1 MFTFIYDI
9 MKTNNTQILGIAAG
23 IIKDSGLAA
32 LSIQK
37 LAEKLGVNRKE
48 LDSLFLEE
56 DNDIILI
63 ILLALENDLILLIR
77 KIKNR
82 HTTPEAELKLF
93 FKGLYSLFLQK
104 THYLSILFDKN
115 LRQRDNEIKKAIR
128 RIKSLSVKYLT
139 DLIEEGKD
147 TNTFKTP
154 LSSRFLAHSIL
165 ASFRSIMNDEQRM
178 KEMIIELKNIENQ
191 NIKNEV

>member
-1 MFTFIYDI
+1 

-23 IIKDSGLAA
+23 IIQNSGLAA

-37 LAEKLGVNRKE
+37 LAEKLGANREE
-48 LDSLFLEE
+48 LNAHFLEE
-56 DNDIILI
+56 DDDIILI

-77 KIKNR
+77 EIKNR

-104 THYLSILFDKN
+104 TYYLSILFDKN

-128 RIKSLSVKYLT
+128 RIKVLSVKYLS
-139 DLIEEGKD
+139 DLIEEGKG

-154 LSSRFLAHSIL
+154 CLQGFWHTAY
-165 ASFRSIMNDEQRM
+165 
-178 KEMIIELKNIENQ
+178 
-191 NIKNEV
+191 

>member
-1 MFTFIYDI
+1 MFTLIYDV

-23 IIKDSGLAA
+23 IIQNSGLAA

-37 LAEKLGVNRKE
+37 LAEKLGVNREE
-48 LDSLFLEE
+48 LDSHFL
-56 DNDIILI
+56 DKDDDIILI

-77 KIKNR
+77 KIKNK

-104 THYLSILFDKN
+104 TYYLSILFDKD
-115 LRQRDNEIKKAIR
+115 LHQRDNEIKTAIR
-128 RIKSLSVKYLT
+128 RIKVLSVKYLT

-165 ASFRSIMNDEQRM
+165 ANFRSIMNDEQRM
-178 KEMIIELKNIENQ
+178 NEMIIELKNIENQ
-191 NIKNEV
+191 NIKNED